1 MTGLSPSAPDP
12 RTPPAVGA
20 ALLQE
25 PARPVRAAP
34 PRPSGPARHAPL
46 EGPAVAMTRRVPRGA
61 RRDARSI
68 PPPVARPEG
77 AEARPPQ
84 VRSHVPPPTLGWES
98 LHATAYR
105 WDTAHALL
113 GDPHP
118 GRTTG
123 VRTPRAPGR
132 AGPTD
137 TVRTARVAEAHAPRR
152 PETPRRAVLR
162 TGGSDHRNR
171 PSLPDDASLARGG
184 PLGTGVVEG
193 ACRHRVPERLKQSG
207 MRWTP
212 AGAQAVLALRAVRIT
227 GHWEAS
233 GSFHRPQHHQRV
245 YGTSAPVPERAEA
258 QGLPL
263 VASCSHRPQIV
274 VTLKLFAQF
283 VKADALVETVVEGGP
298 APSYAVCLRF
308 GGQGLVGRQPGAA
321 RAVIG
326 QHRANN

>member
-1 MTGLSPSAPDP
+1 DPGGAGGGHRCPQGPPATAPPAVRLGTGPTHPTQPAAVVTGLSPSAPDP
-12 RTPPAVGA
+12 RTPPAMGD

-34 PRPSGPARHAPL
+34 PRPSGPARPAPL
-46 EGPAVAMTRRVPRGA
+46 
-61 RRDARSI
+61 
-68 PPPVARPEG
+68 
-77 AEARPPQ
+77 
-84 VRSHVPPPTLGWES
+84 
-98 LHATAYR
+98 
-105 WDTAHALL
+105 
-113 GDPHP
+113 
-118 GRTTG
+118 
-123 VRTPRAPGR
+123 
-132 AGPTD
+132 
-137 TVRTARVAEAHAPRR
+137 R

-193 ACRHRVPERLKQSG
+193 ACRHRVPERLEQSG
-207 MRWTP
+207 MRWTT

-227 GHWEAS
+227 GHWAAS

-274 VTLKLFAQF
+274 VTL
-283 VKADALVETVVEGGP
+283 
-298 APSYAVCLRF
+298 
-308 GGQGLVGRQPGAA
+308 
-321 RAVIG
+321 I
-326 QHRANN
+326 